1 MQKAP
6 GSASQPLYIVACY
19 NCKKTVSQPEGTK
32 RTICP
37 YCGSLFASPDGEAS
51 SSGSATGSSPPQQP
65 QQQQPQNR
73 PPSGSSST
81 NSASSSSKRHRL
93 AKQQA
98 GGGDSRPRSGS
109 GSGNKLLNFFS
120 NLGKSRDRSHGG
132 SGGGKKRSGKA
143 DESLPPLSQSPS
155 LTTGRSGGMATL
167 SPIAPASIEGGLY
180 KSQSVTSLLVPQQQQ
195 QQQSMPSPR
204 QDYPQPQLTESMLA
218 DLTEESK
225 RTGNWSRLSDLFEQ
239 AFSSPKDLVAVFRS
253 AQRDPDPSKGSGL
266 NQAFVEAAYAT
277 LKDMPYD
284 MQKKVLKAN
293 ISVLLEKRHTMGGK
307 GGTSSSKDDVRA
319 LFVILQN
326 PLLEKVTTFVLFAHL
341 LRCVAALGDFD
352 HHCLVNWLARLEKAS
367 FEALLRRIQYFI
379 SVRLFPPKTEDLP
392 PLDKASW
399 WVPNAVKVL
408 ALLNAANNQC
418 GSRAKVPY
426 TEFYNHTIDSLDL
439 LAEYYTWQNPAA
451 NSGFTFCQYPFIL
464 SIQAKRSILQRDS
477 ETQMI
482 IMAKRSLVAGVAKRN
497 QPSMDMLFLNI
508 TVRRSHLVAD
518 SMRQISAKQKDLKKK
533 LRVTFEGEAGLD
545 MGGLTKEWFLLLIR
559 SVFLSNSGLFTYDAK
574 SRCYWFSLAPKDNQQ
589 EYYLIG
595 ALMGLAV
602 YNSINLD
609 VRFPSI
615 CYRKLL
621 SPSVVP
627 STTGTTQLGV
637 CPVTLTDLR
646 EVMPE
651 LAHGLYELLRH
662 QGDVAE
668 DFGAT
673 FEIAYTDGA
682 GKNRTVELKP
692 DGRSISVTN
701 ANRQE
706 YVAMYCDY
714 LLNKGVYS
722 KFRSFYLGFHQVC
735 ASNALILLRPEEVE
749 HLVCGSPKFDF
760 NELRKVTVYDGYRPN
775 DAQVKWFWDIAI
787 NMEPA
792 KQAALLLFITGSDR
806 IPVGGMAEMQMKIV
820 RVNRLEMLPIAHTC
834 FNQIMLPT
842 YKTKATLTERL
853 LLAID
858 NSEGF
863 GLE

>member
-1 MQKAP
+1 
-6 GSASQPLYIVACY
+6 
-19 NCKKTVSQPEGTK
+19 
-32 RTICP
+32 
-37 YCGSLFASPDGEAS
+37 
-51 SSGSATGSSPPQQP
+51 
-65 QQQQPQNR
+65 
-73 PPSGSSST
+73 
-81 NSASSSSKRHRL
+81 
-93 AKQQA
+93 
-98 GGGDSRPRSGS
+98 
-109 GSGNKLLNFFS
+109 
-120 NLGKSRDRSHGG
+120 
-132 SGGGKKRSGKA
+132 
-143 DESLPPLSQSPS
+143 
-155 LTTGRSGGMATL
+155 MATL

-439 LAEYYTWQNPAA
+439 LA
-451 NSGFTFCQYPFIL
+451 GD
-464 SIQAKRSILQRDS
+464 ILQRDS

-574 SRCYWFSLAPKDNQQ
+574 RSHLVADSMRQISAKQKDLKKKLRTFAFHLSVIASCSVRVLCHRLLAP
-589 EYYLIG
+589 
-595 ALMGLAV
+595 
-602 YNSINLD
+602 
-609 VRFPSI
+609 
-615 CYRKLL
+615 L
-621 SPSVVP
+621 SWAS
-627 STTGTTQLGV
+627 GTTPV

>member
-1 MQKAP
+1 KAP

-73 PPSGSSST
+73 PPS
-81 NSASSSSKRHRL
+81 
-93 AKQQA
+93 
-98 GGGDSRPRSGS
+98 
-109 GSGNKLLNFFS
+109 
-120 NLGKSRDRSHGG
+120 
-132 SGGGKKRSGKA
+132 
-143 DESLPPLSQSPS
+143 
-155 LTTGRSGGMATL
+155 
-167 SPIAPASIEGGLY
+167 
-180 KSQSVTSLLVPQQQQ
+180 
-195 QQQSMPSPR
+195 
-204 QDYPQPQLTESMLA
+204 
-218 DLTEESK
+218 
-225 RTGNWSRLSDLFEQ
+225 
-239 AFSSPKDLVAVFRS
+239 

-319 LFVILQN
+319 LF
-326 PLLEKVTTFVLFAHL
+326 VTTFVLFAHL

-439 LAEYYTWQNPAA
+439 LAGE
-451 NSGFTFCQYPFIL
+451 CL
-464 SIQAKRSILQRDS
+464 ILQRDS

-559 SVFLSNSGLFTYDAK
+559 SVFLSNSGLFTYNAK

-735 ASNALILLRPEEVE
+735 ASNALILLRPEEV
-749 HLVCGSPKFDF
+749 
-760 NELRKVTVYDGYRPN
+760 
-775 DAQVKWFWDIAI
+775 
-787 NMEPA
+787 
-792 KQAALLLFITGSDR
+792 
-806 IPVGGMAEMQMKIV
+806 
-820 RVNRLEMLPIAHTC
+820 
-834 FNQIMLPT
+834 
-842 YKTKATLTERL
+842 
-853 LLAID
+853 
-858 NSEGF
+858 
-863 GLE
+863 

>member
-1 MQKAP
+1 
-6 GSASQPLYIVACY
+6 
-19 NCKKTVSQPEGTK
+19 
-32 RTICP
+32 
-37 YCGSLFASPDGEAS
+37 
-51 SSGSATGSSPPQQP
+51 
-65 QQQQPQNR
+65 
-73 PPSGSSST
+73 
-81 NSASSSSKRHRL
+81 
-93 AKQQA
+93 
-98 GGGDSRPRSGS
+98 
-109 GSGNKLLNFFS
+109 
-120 NLGKSRDRSHGG
+120 
-132 SGGGKKRSGKA
+132 
-143 DESLPPLSQSPS
+143 
-155 LTTGRSGGMATL
+155 MATL

-180 KSQSVTSLLVPQQQQ
+180 KTQSVTSLLVPQQQQQQ

-204 QDYPQPQLTESMLA
+204 QDYPQPQLTESVLV

-418 GSRAKVPY
+418 GSRGK
-426 TEFYNHTIDSLDL
+426 
-439 LAEYYTWQNPAA
+439 
-451 NSGFTFCQYPFIL
+451 
-464 SIQAKRSILQRDS
+464 AKRSILQRDS

-559 SVFLSNSGLFTYDAK
+559 SVFQSNSGLFTYNAK

-627 STTGTTQLGV
+627 SATGTTQLGV
-637 CPVTLTDLR
+637 CSITLTDLR

-673 FEIAYTDGA
+673 FEIGYTDGA

-735 ASNALILLRPEEVE
+735 ASNALILLRPEE
-749 HLVCGSPKFDF
+749 
-760 NELRKVTVYDGYRPN
+760 VTVYDGYRPN

-858 NSEGF
+858 NSE
-863 GLE
+863 